1 MDKTT
6 FKKLMNEFIALRK
19 DEDNVD
25 KEMRKFNPDFGYFS
39 LGRYETLFLQTMKE
53 AMNDTSDWIPYFVYD
68 LSFGKDATPH
78 SVTDKRG
85 CPIPIKTLDNLY
97 NLINNKE
104 I

>member
-19 DEDNVD
+19 DEDRLCNA
-25 KEMRKFNPDFGYFS
+25 MQKFDPDFGYFS

-53 AMNDTSDWIPYFVYD
+53 AMNDTSDWISYFVYD
-68 LSFGKDATPH
+68 MSLGKDAKQK
-78 SVTDKRG
+78 SVTDKNG
-85 CPIPIKTLDNLY
+85 KGIPIKTLDNLY